1 MPHDASTLSPGPPEQ
16 LVAPPSAAELRDA
29 FSSLLELTPTCVAIV
44 DVHALMVRLANP
56 AFRAAASDPESDPV
70 GRTVEEIWP
79 SEAGLELRAL
89 LETAATGEPSRCEWL
104 SGRGDD
110 EGQRSFTVHA
120 QCVTAGAGRALLL
133 ILWET
138 TEMQRARHQA
148 ERSRERA
155 ELIAS
160 VAADLN
166 GGVDI
171 DAVLGTAV
179 RRAAELLGAEDASV
193 WLVDAGGEDLRRTAE
208 RQAHGGREALP
219 LRHLPSAQA
228 ALRDHEARLVR
239 REHAAPL
246 ERAWMAVRRLS
257 AALVVPLV
265 DQSGPMGILYLEYQG
280 ERFLPGPADV
290 TFAEAIAG
298 QCALALG
305 RARVFEGERAARGRA
320 EEAER
325 EARWAERLQ
334 ERLAA
339 VVGRDLQ
346 TSLQAVT
353 LGVAALEARPGVGNA
368 DRAILDRMASSAGQM
383 ERVIADLLDFARARA
398 GIAVP
403 VERVPVRLDEV
414 GRAAAE
420 RLSAA
425 TGASVALE
433 VEGDC
438 ALSGDAS
445 RLAQLVWNLYQQ
457 AHRHGAEGAPVRARL
472 VGGPEEVMLEVEVD
486 GLAAGP
492 VALGQLFE
500 PFHEVERYPLRGDLG
515 LGLFL
520 VREIARAHGG
530 AVRVVPAGAM
540 TLFQVVLPR
549 REGAGG

>member
-1 MPHDASTLSPGPPEQ
+1 MPHDVPTLSPGPSEQQ
-16 LVAPPSAAELRDA
+16 LVAPPSAAELRGA
-29 FSSLLELTPTCVAIV
+29 FSSLLDLIPTCVAIV
-44 DVHALMVRLANP
+44 DVHGLMVRLANP
-56 AFRAAASDPESDPV
+56 AFRAAASDPEIDPV

-79 SEAGLELRAL
+79 TEAGLELRAL
-89 LETAATGEPSRCEWL
+89 LEAAANGEPSRCEWL
-104 SGRGDD
+104 PGCGDD
-110 EGQRSFTVHA
+110 EWQRSFTAHA
-120 QCVTAGAGRALLL
+120 QCVAAGAGRVLLL

-138 TEMQRARHQA
+138 TEMQGARRQA

-171 DAVLGTAV
+171 GAVLGTAV
-179 RRAAELLGAEDASV
+179 RRAAELLGVEDASV
-193 WLVDAGGEDLRRTAE
+193 WLLDAGGEDLRRTAE

-228 ALRDHEARLVR
+228 VLRDHEARLVR
-239 REHAAPL
+239 REQAAPL

-280 ERFLPGPADV
+280 KRFLPGPADV

-353 LGVAALEARPGVGNA
+353 AGMSALGQSPRVTDA
-368 DRAILDRMASSAGQM
+368 DRAILTRMASSTGQM

-403 VERVPVRLDEV
+403 VERAPVRLDEV
-414 GRAAAE
+414 ARAAGDQLA
-420 RLSAA
+420 AA
-425 TGASVALE
+425 TGSSVALE

-438 ALSGDAS
+438 GLSGDAV
-445 RLAQLVWNLYQQ
+445 RLAQLVGNLYRH
-457 AHRHGAEGAPVRARL
+457 AHRHGAGGTPVRARL
-472 VGGPEEVMLEVEVD
+472 VGGPEEVMLEVEAH
-486 GLAAGP
+486 GLGAGP
-492 VALGQLFE
+492 IALGQLFE
-500 PFHEVERYPLRGDLG
+500 PFHETERDPLREDLG

-530 AVRVVPAGAM
+530 AVRVVPAGAVM
-540 TLFQVVLPR
+540 LFQVVLPR
-549 REGAGG
+549 RVGG